1 MNQHSGVRSPAL
13 HPPPAARLPVPSP
26 QPLLLE
32 GAVMDPAGNLYVT
45 DGARGQVLRVTP
57 EGVVGPLVGLGDL
70 PLPTAL
76 VLDDHGTLYISDS
89 GKHQVLKL
97 GTYGRLSTV
106 AGTGTAGFS
115 GDGGPAT
122 DAQLNGPWGLALD
135 SQGHLHI
142 ADAANHRVRRVT
154 PEGIIATIA
163 GTGTPGFS
171 GDGGPATLAQLDR
184 PLDLTADSEGNLF
197 IVDSLNGRVRQVG
210 QDGVIRTVFR
220 GGGAGAASRS
230 YYPARVAVDGKG
242 NLLVADPFLHRVL
255 VVRGVA
261 A

>member
-1 MNQHSGVRSPAL
+1 
-13 HPPPAARLPVPSP
+13 
-26 QPLLLE
+26 
-32 GAVMDPAGNLYVT
+32 MDLAGNLYVT

-70 PLPTAL
+70 SLPTAL

-97 GTYGRLSTV
+97 GRDGRVSTV

-184 PLDLTADSEGNLF
+184 PLDLTADSQGNLF
-197 IVDSLNGRVRQVG
+197 IVDSLNGRVRKVG
-210 QDGVIRTVFR
+210 GDGVITSVFSVGSETRR
-220 GGGAGAASRS
+220 GIARL
-230 YYPARVAVDGKG
+230 YFPALVAVDSQG
-242 NLLVADPFLHRVL
+242 NLLVADPFLHRVS
-255 VVRGVA
+255 VVPGVA
-261 A
+261 APHRTTG